1 MSAKPNNQPVNNS
14 GSFEKGFIKEC
25 YAMTRYAIRSGKVLD
40 EQKMAPLAEALKL
53 PPTEW
58 DWTDLLPS
66 YNYLIQIIKP
76 ARPNTLIIFDDLQKS
91 KSPLRLLGPLPIV
104 QNFMLLAILSII
116 GMIGFS
122 LFNEVNGEKMQL
134 SMLEDSGLDQL
145 LRILF
150 LVSSAGVGA
159 SFSVLFKMNKYIS
172 NGTFNIRYNTSYT
185 TQYVLGIVSGLLLS
199 EVFVSLIEKD
209 ITEQQSALSGIQ
221 VLLKPIMAILGGY
234 SASLVH
240 QVLNKLVS
248 TLEMLFQISK
258 ENKKDKQIND
268 FEEQQKAL
276 FEEIYTLKNN
286 LDENTSAK
294 EIKEEIES
302 LLKILTNKLK

>member
-1 MSAKPNNQPVNNS
+1 
-14 GSFEKGFIKEC
+14 
-25 YAMTRYAIRSGKVLD
+25 MTRYAIRSGKVLD